1 MTFAWIVILGL
12 GLLFFAVMILALLEA
27 PEKESLDE
35 QARIIREDMERRKKA
50 EAEKA
55 ARKAVQKAKRDG
67 TAGTQAGTAGTGPR
81 FHDVKRSGQSPCSGE
96 KPAQTERRESWW

>member
-1 MTFAWIVILGL
+1 MTFVWIVILGL

-67 TAGTQAGTAGTGPR
+67 TAGTVPR
-81 FHDVKRSGQSPCSGE
+81 FHDAKRAGQSLHSEE
-96 KPAQTERRESWW
+96 KPAQKERRENWW